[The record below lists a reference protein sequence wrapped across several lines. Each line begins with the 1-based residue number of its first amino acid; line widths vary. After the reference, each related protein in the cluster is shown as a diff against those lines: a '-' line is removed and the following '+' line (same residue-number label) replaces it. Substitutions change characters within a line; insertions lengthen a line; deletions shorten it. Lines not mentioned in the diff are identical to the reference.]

1 MADGIAIEAIRIIA
15 KYLPIAVKDGKNLEA
30 RGQMLVAAS
39 MGATAFQ
46 KGLGSVHSVAH
57 QLGAIYN
64 KQHGLLNAI
73 ILPYALQQNR
83 SAIEERMVH
92 LSKVLG
98 LKNEGAD
105 AIIDY
110 IIELRKELNIPH
122 TLKEIDIDT
131 DNAREIGEMAY
142 KDPSTPSN
150 AKPVNAADLEQLF
163 RAAVSGDINAL

>member
-1 MADGIAIEAIRIIA
+1 
-15 KYLPIAVKDGKNLEA
+15 
-30 RGQMLVAAS
+30 MLVAAS

-83 SAIEERMVH
+83 SAIEARMVH

-98 LKNEGAD
+98 LKNEGID

-110 IIELRKELNIPH
+110 IIDLRKELNIPH

-131 DNAREIGEMAY
+131 GNAKEIGEMAY

-150 AKPVNAADLEQLF
+150 AKPVNAADLELLF
-163 RAAVSGDINAL
+163 RAAVSGDIKAL